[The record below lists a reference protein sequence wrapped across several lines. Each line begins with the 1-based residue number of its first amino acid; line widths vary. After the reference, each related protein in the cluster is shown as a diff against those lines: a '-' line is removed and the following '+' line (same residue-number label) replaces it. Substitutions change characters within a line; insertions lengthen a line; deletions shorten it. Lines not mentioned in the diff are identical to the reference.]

1 MPWQRTMAE
10 IAGQLESSSMKK
22 ALRLLKWVIKACIF
36 FTLFAFALNN
46 QHEASVHL
54 FFGHQWRSP
63 MVLIVL
69 AAFASGMVVGVLGMA
84 PRRWRR
90 NDATIPAAGM
100 GHAAGGND
108 ATGSTLPPHGL

>member
-1 MPWQRTMAE
+1 
-10 IAGQLESSSMKK
+10 MKN
-22 ALRLLKWVIKACIF
+22 AIRLLKWVLKACIF

-46 QHEASVHL
+46 QHEASLHL

-69 AAFASGMVVGVLGMA
+69 AAFAIGLVVGVLGMA

-90 NDATIPAAGM
+90 GDMARRVQAPPS
-100 GHAAGGND
+100 
-108 ATGSTLPPHGL
+108 GSTGNGDTMATPGAPHGL